1 MQAYEWTDTAFF
13 EKCHDP
19 KWHACD
25 AEFYRYM
32 EQLILKSESSVHLQ
46 YYIID
51 PDLTGMMILDACK
64 AAASR
69 GVKVMLVA
77 DAFGSDRLGRTH
89 IEELQASGV
98 QFRYFKP
105 VFSSGEFYVGRRM
118 HHKILVVDEKTSVVG
133 GMNIADRYPG
143 TGGEPPWIDYAVSV
157 TGNVS
162 RDLARYCEKI
172 FYRSSITG
180 KGQFNNPFRPF
191 RRLSR
196 SETWVRLRINDSLRG
211 RREIS
216 NSYNRAARRAK
227 VSMTIVGGYFLP
239 GARYRRNLV
248 YASRKGVEIR
258 VILTRNTDVKLVKLA
273 SDYLYRFLLRN
284 GIRVFESTKRMVHG
298 KVAVVDDTF
307 VTIGSYNQNNLSALL
322 SLEAN
327 LDIIDEK
334 FAGDLRSHFDQMIS
348 SECTEITFENYLR
361 RSTFGKQFLRWLS
374 YKLLRVSLRILLL
387 INRVINIKE

>member
-1 MQAYEWTDTAFF
+1 
-13 EKCHDP
+13 
-19 KWHACD
+19 
-25 AEFYRYM
+25 M
-32 EQLILKSESSVHLQ
+32 EHLILHSHTSVHLQ

-51 PDLTGMMILDACK
+51 PDSTGEVILQACK
-64 AAASR
+64 EAAQR
-69 GVKVMLVA
+69 GVKVMFVA
-77 DAFGSDRLGRTH
+77 DAFGSDKLTRVH
-89 IEELQASGV
+89 IEDLNSAGV
-98 QFRYFKP
+98 NFRYFKP

-118 HHKILVVDEKTSVVG
+118 HHKILVVDEKISVVG

-143 TGGEPPWIDYAVSV
+143 TDGALPWIDYAVSV
-157 TGNVS
+157 SGNVS

-191 RRLSR
+191 RNLDR
-196 SETWVRLRINDSLRG
+196 SATWVRMRINDSLRG
-211 RREIS
+211 RREVS
-216 NSYNRAARRAK
+216 NSYNRATRRARR
-227 VSMTIVGGYFLP
+227 SITIVGGYFLP
-239 GARYRRNLV
+239 GARYRRNLI
-248 YASRKGVEIR
+248 YASRNGVEIR

-284 GIRVFESTKRMVHG
+284 GIRVFESNERMVHG

-327 LDIIDEK
+327 IDIVDEK
-334 FAGDLRSHFDQMIS
+334 FATSFRSHFDELIRE
-348 SECTEITFENYLR
+348 ECTEVTIEKFLN

-374 YKLLRVSLRILLL
+374 YKMLRVSLRILLL
-387 INRVINIKE
+387 MNRVLSPKE